1 MSRQTKQRLTAVF
14 GGTVLLVVL
23 VSAFFLFRS
32 DEAGAITDVTPDL
45 AAETDTP
52 KVPVEVSDIRVG
64 SISSTL
70 SSSSTI
76 EAEQTAQVPAKVEGI
91 LTAVKVR
98 EGDYVKAGQN
108 LACLE
113 DEEKKL
119 AIDQARLRLGKAKA
133 EYQRA
138 ELSFE
143 QKLISRFDY
152 EKSVFDRDL
161 AESELETATLEL
173 DYTQVRAPFSG
184 RVTEKVVVAGQA
196 VKKGDHLFT
205 LADFD
210 SLVARIFLPEKDVFQ
225 LKKGQAAELALES
238 KADMKFNGRI
248 RDISPV
254 VDPKTGT
261 VKVTVD
267 ITSRG
272 SALRPG
278 AFVRVNIITD
288 THEEAMLVPKVAL
301 LKEDRVDFVYLAIDD
316 VAVRRPVRT
325 GYISNGMV
333 EILEGVGPGDRIV
346 VAGHTA
352 LKNDSPLE
360 VLKD

>member
-1 MSRQTKQRLTAVF
+1 MSRETKKRLTALF
-14 GGTVLLVVL
+14 GGALALAVLA
-23 VSAFFLFRS
+23 SAFLFLRS
-32 DEAGAITDVTPDL
+32 NDAGAITDTTSEIPV
-45 AAETDTP
+45 ESDTP
-52 KVPVEVSDIRVG
+52 KVPVEVSDIHVG

-70 SSSSTI
+70 TSSSTI
-76 EAEQTAQVPAKVEGI
+76 EAEQSAQVLAKVEGI

-98 EGDYVKAGQN
+98 EGEYVEAGQN

-119 AIDQARLRLGKAKA
+119 ALDKARLRLGKAKA
-133 EYQRA
+133 EYNRA
-138 ELSFE
+138 ELSFN

-152 EKSVFDRDL
+152 EKSIFDRDL

-184 RVTEKVVVAGQA
+184 RITQKAVVVGQA

-210 SLVARIFLPEKDVFQ
+210 SLVARIFLPEKDVFE
-225 LKKGQAAELALES
+225 LEKGQPAELVLES
-238 KADMKFNGRI
+238 KADLKFNGRI

-261 VKVTVD
+261 VKVTLD

-288 THEEAMLVPKVAL
+288 THERAMLVPKIAL
-301 LKEDRVDFVYLAIDD
+301 LNEDSEDFVYLAVDD

-333 EILEGVGPGDRIV
+333 EIIEGVEPGDRIV
-346 VAGHTA
+346 IAGHTA

>member
-1 MSRQTKQRLTAVF
+1 L
-14 GGTVLLVVL
+14 
-23 VSAFFLFRS
+23 FLRS
-32 DEAGAITDVTPDL
+32 NQANAITDGTPDL
-45 AAETDTP
+45 ALETDTP
-52 KVPVEVSDIRVG
+52 KVPVEVSDIHIG

-70 SSSSTI
+70 TSSSTI
-76 EAEQTAQVPAKVEGI
+76 EAEQSAQVLAKVEGI

-98 EGDYVKAGQN
+98 EGESVETGQN

-113 DEEKKL
+113 DEEKEL
-119 AIDQARLRLGKAKA
+119 ALEKARLRLGKAKA

-138 ELSFE
+138 QLSFD

-152 EKSVFDRDL
+152 EKSIFDRDL
-161 AESELETATLEL
+161 AASELETATLEL

-184 RVTEKVVVAGQA
+184 RITQKAVVVGQA

-205 LADFD
+205 LADFG

-225 LKKGQAAELALES
+225 LKKGQTAELVLES
-238 KADMKFNGRI
+238 KADLKFDGRI

-288 THEEAMLVPKVAL
+288 THEQALLVPKVAL
-301 LKEDRVDFVYLAIDD
+301 LKEDSEDFVYLAIDN

-333 EILEGVGPGDRIV
+333 EIIEGVGPGDRIV

>member
-14 GGTVLLVVL
+14 GGTLALVVL
-23 VSAFFLFRS
+23 ASVFFLLRS
-32 DEAGAITDVTPDL
+32 DDAGAVTDVTADL
-45 AAETDTP
+45 VSETDTP
-52 KVPVEVSDIRVG
+52 KVPVEVSEILVG

-70 SSSSTI
+70 TSSSTI
-76 EAEQTAQVPAKVEGI
+76 EAEQSAQVLAKVEGI

-98 EGDYVKAGQN
+98 EGENVQADQK

-113 DEEKKL
+113 DEEKTL
-119 AIDQARLRLGKAKA
+119 ALEKARLRLGKAKA
-133 EYQRA
+133 EYKRA
-138 ELSFE
+138 QLSFD

-161 AESELETATLEL
+161 AESELETSILEL

-184 RVTEKVVVAGQA
+184 RITQKAGVVGQA

-205 LADFD
+205 VADFG

-225 LKKGQAAELALES
+225 LKKGQTAELVLES
-238 KADMKFNGRI
+238 KADLEFNGRI

-254 VDPKTGT
+254 VDPRTGT

-272 SALRPG
+272 TTLRPG

-288 THEEAMLVPKVAL
+288 THEQAALIPKIAL
-301 LKEDRVDFVYLAIDD
+301 LKEDSEDFVYLAIED

-333 EILEGVGPGDRIV
+333 EIIEGVGPGDRIV

-352 LKNDSPLE
+352 LKDDSPLE